1 MMKRFILAL
10 ALTVIGMPGMAL
22 GQSVTP
28 HVDTIQ
34 GIEISPGIVDTVHD
48 IRYGAAFAARA
59 TGALPGAVVVAVN
72 YTPASP
78 GAFITNVIIGGH
90 WALTVTRNGRFI
102 GTIYGKATD
111 GAAVWDDTGT
121 VAAINV
127 ILAIEGGTRR
137 FAGVTGTG
145 AFVGTLDHGP
155 LAVGHPPTIDGTL
168 DLSF

>member
-1 MMKRFILAL
+1 MRRFILAL

-22 GQSVTP
+22 GQSVTS

-59 TGALPGAVVVAVN
+59 TGALPGAIVVAVN

-78 GAFITNVIIGGH
+78 GPGIINVIIGGH

-102 GTIYGKATD
+102 GTIYGKATT
-111 GAAVWDDTGT
+111 GTAVWDRTGT
-121 VAAINV
+121 VATIDDLM
-127 ILAIEGGTRR
+127 LAIEGGTRR